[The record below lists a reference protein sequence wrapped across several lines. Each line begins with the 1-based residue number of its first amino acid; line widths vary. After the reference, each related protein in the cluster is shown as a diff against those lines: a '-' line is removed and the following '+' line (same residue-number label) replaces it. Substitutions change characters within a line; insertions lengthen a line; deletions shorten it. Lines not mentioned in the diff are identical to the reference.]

1 MENFET
7 LEKELKQLQKELRG
21 VKVAELSNED
31 YKEYKRKGERVNN
44 LMNKIY
50 SMK

>member
-21 VKVAELSNED
+21 VKVAELSNE
-31 YKEYKRKGERVNN
+31 EYSEYRKKWERVND
-44 LMNKIY
+44 LINKLY
-50 SMK
+50 Y